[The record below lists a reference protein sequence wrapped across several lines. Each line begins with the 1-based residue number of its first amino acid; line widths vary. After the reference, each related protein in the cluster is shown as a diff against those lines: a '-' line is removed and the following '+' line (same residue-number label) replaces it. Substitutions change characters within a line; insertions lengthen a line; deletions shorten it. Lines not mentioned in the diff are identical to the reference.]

1 MLGIIFINN
10 EQEGIKTIMRK
21 SKLALLAL
29 VPLTLLLAA
38 CEEEASEVNQGVHF
52 SEKTTQTTETKPE
65 EKVETKEI
73 KLNHNINFKGQTI
86 PIQTTVAINPNR
98 VNNWIYTVP
107 TTVEL
112 GVKPINDLSNLEIN
126 VLNAY
131 ADVSLS
137 SKYAKYNGLRQDSM
151 NMDYAKTNNAQGIAI
166 DKDMPFSIPF
176 EIESV
181 DNAEQFIHGW
191 NGYISSDYEYVT
203 EREIKRAS
211 NGVNLNIVW
220 TLGIK
225 DQSGRMYATNVK
237 DTIFFESKVPK
248 E

>member
-10 EQEGIKTIMRK
+10 ELEGIKIFMKK

-29 VPLTLLLAA
+29 IPLTLLLAA

-52 SEKTTQTTETKPE
+52 SEKTNQTTETKPE
-65 EKVETKEI
+65 EKAETKEI
-73 KLNHNINFKGQTI
+73 QLNHNVNFKGQTI

-112 GVKPINDLSNLEIN
+112 GVKPTNDLSNLEIN

-166 DKDMPFSIPF
+166 DKDMPYSIPF

-181 DNAEQFIHGW
+181 DNSEQFIHGW
-191 NGYISSDYEYVT
+191 NGYVSSDYEYVT
-203 EREIKRAS
+203 EREIKYSS

-225 DQSGRMYATNVK
+225 DQSGRMYAANVK

>member
-1 MLGIIFINN
+1 M
-10 EQEGIKTIMRK
+10 KK
-21 SKLALLAL
+21 SKLIWLTII
-29 VPLTLLLAA
+29 PFTLLLAA
-38 CEEEASEVNQGVHF
+38 CEEESAEINQGVHF
-52 SEKTTQTTETKPE
+52 SEKTAQTSTSENKPE
-65 EKVETKEI
+65 EKVENKEI
-73 KLNHNINFKGQTI
+73 QLNHNVNFKGQTI

-98 VNNWIYTVP
+98 LNNWIYTVP

-112 GVKPINDLSNLEIN
+112 GVKLTNDLNNLEIN

-131 ADVSLS
+131 SDVSLS

-151 NMDYAKTNNAQGIAI
+151 NIDYAKTNNAQGIAI

-181 DNAEQFIHGW
+181 DNSEQFVYGW
-191 NGYISSDYEYVT
+191 NGYVASDYEYVT
-203 EREIKRAS
+203 EREIKRSS

-225 DQSGRMYATNVK
+225 DKQSNRMFATNVK
-237 DTIFFESKVPK
+237 DTIFFESKRPK

>member
-1 MLGIIFINN
+1 M
-10 EQEGIKTIMRK
+10 
-21 SKLALLAL
+21 
-29 VPLTLLLAA
+29 
-38 CEEEASEVNQGVHF
+38 HF
-52 SEKTTQTTETKPE
+52 SEKTNQTTKTKPE
-65 EKVETKEI
+65 KKTETKEI
-73 KLNHNINFKGQTI
+73 QLNHNVNFKGQTI
-86 PIQTTVAINPNR
+86 PIQTTVAINSNR
-98 VNNWIYTVP
+98 VNNWTYTVP

-112 GVKPINDLSNLEIN
+112 GVKPDLNFNVENLEIN

-181 DNAEQFIHGW
+181 DNSEQFIHGW
-191 NGYISSDYEYVT
+191 NGYVSSDYEYVT

-237 DTIFFESKVPK
+237 DTIFFESKIPK